1 MHNTLF
7 RFRDVSFNYPGGS
20 SVLEDLNLEIG
31 ANELFLIRGESGAG
45 KSTFLQLFN
54 RFCDSGNGVILYHG
68 RDIREYGIEKIRK
81 SIIYLPQIPH
91 VIEGSV
97 EDNLRFPF
105 SFTVHRDNTFDA
117 SRAEEWLDYFQLQVS
132 LRDEAL
138 KLSVGQKQR
147 ISLIRAMLLEPEV
160 LLLDEPGSALD
171 EANKKLIEQKI
182 ESLLRSSDVTVL
194 MASHSTVSFA
204 HTSYRDFEIK
214 NRTLKELK

>member
-1 MHNTLF
+1 LHNTLF
-7 RFRDVSFNYPGGS
+7 RLRDVSFNYPGGS
-20 SVLEDLNLEIG
+20 SVLEDLNLEIE
-31 ANELFLIRGESGAG
+31 ANELSLIRGESGAG

-54 RFCDSGNGVILYHG
+54 RFCDSRNGIILYHG
-68 RDIREYGIEKIRK
+68 RDIREYGIEEIRR
-81 SIIYLPQIPH
+81 SIIYLPQILH

-105 SFTVHRDNTFDA
+105 SFTVHRDNMFDE

-147 ISLIRAMLLEPEV
+147 IALIRAMLLEPEV